1 MVLVTG
7 GTGLVGSHL
16 LLELVLKGTKARAIY
31 RSADKLE
38 NVKKVF
44 SYYVEN
50 PSEIFNKIEWV
61 QGDILDIPKLELA
74 FKDVTRV
81 YHAAA
86 FISFDPKD
94 FKKLKRINTE
104 GTTNIV
110 NLCID
115 HKIEKLCYAST
126 IGTISRGA
134 KGAVLTEEN
143 EWSDEHANVY
153 ALTKYSAEMEVWRAS
168 QENVPVVIINP
179 GVILGPGFWDTGSG
193 SVFSTVNKG
202 YSYYPPGG
210 TGFVSVSD
218 VIKIMIGLME
228 SHIRTERFI
237 IVGENLSF
245 KEIMTKIALKLGKK
259 PPRKR
264 LKIWQ
269 LQIGRYVD
277 AFASLITGRKRKI
290 TKNSIY
296 SLKYPK
302 VYSSAKIKNALNFEF
317 EPLEKTIKLSSRHFL
332 AKES

>member
-16 LLELVLKGTKARAIY
+16 LLELALKNSKLRAIY
-31 RSADKLE
+31 RSKDKLE
-38 NVKKVF
+38 VVKKVF
-44 SYYVEN
+44 SYYVED
-50 PSEIFNKIEWV
+50 SMTIFDKIEWV

-74 FKDVTRV
+74 FKDITHV

-110 NLCID
+110 NLCI
-115 HKIEKLCYAST
+115 HHQIKKLCYVST

-134 KGAVLTEEN
+134 KGAKLTEQN
-143 EWSDEHANVY
+143 EWTDEHANVY

-168 QENVPVVIINP
+168 QENVPVVIVNP
-179 GVILGPGFWDTGSG
+179 GVILGPGFWESGSG
-193 SVFSTVNKG
+193 TFFSTVHKE

-218 VIKIMIGLME
+218 VVQVMINLME
-228 SHIRTERFI
+228 SDIKTERFI
-237 IVGENLSF
+237 TVAENLSF
-245 KEIMTKIALKLGKK
+245 KEIMTKIAITLGKE
-259 PPRKR
+259 PPRKK

-269 LQIGRYVD
+269 LQIGRYAD
-277 AFASLITGRKRKI
+277 FLRSLVTGRKRTI
-290 TKNSIY
+290 TKNAIH
-296 SLKYPK
+296 SLKHPK
-302 VYSSAKIKNALNFEF
+302 AYSSDKIKNTLNFEF
-317 EPLEKTIKLSSRHFL
+317 EDLEKSIALSSKYFL
-332 AKES
+332 KEQS